1 MERIKLLNMKISNK
15 ISGYAAIIMAV
26 SALFGC
32 KPDELVKPDA
42 LMSESSLTFEAKDAE
57 PQTFMVASDDDWVID
72 VAEDWITVSPM
83 SGSQTMDVTVTVTDN
98 IENGAIAA
106 PRKGTV
112 TILNNRGYSV
122 KTIIYQKGDN
132 YIGVEEMTLTEVY
145 ALEDGKFAKVP
156 EAQVVALTSEGFVV
170 SDDGASMYVTSDADV
185 KLGSNVYIAGEK
197 CTLNGLASLN
207 AGEVTVES
215 EPEGEMTY
223 PSAVDLMTNIS
234 KAAEGKVFYVS
245 TTAGILGR
253 DLYYDNA
260 SVSVSLLD
268 PKAGGDIDLDAVNM
282 HNIAIEAYVVGY
294 EDNTVT
300 LAVTSVEDQG
310 INENLEA
317 YFYDDF
323 SWMKPFVAAAA
334 EDPYNVKIDDSVGDN
349 NASGEAPNLRSKAG
363 LENLLDEFLARGYED
378 LNQSAKV
385 IYPQKYYWKFGKTDN
400 HGGLRLP
407 QIEFKGSEQVNAN
420 LTFDWAAHMTGSGNI
435 DDVQLVV
442 EIEEGTG
449 LFENGTNI
457 SDPMYTTQTKGHL
470 EWQHAEVLIKGASSS
485 TRIVIRPLNFNEA
498 EPDQQRFHLDNIK
511 IKDTGIPYVDPV
523 YANIT
528 LSDEVVTFEGTPGDP
543 VTIKIKSDNSWTL
556 TKGQDTD
563 WFSLN
568 VMSGAAN
575 EETDVTITCQPST
588 SINLRH
594 GVITLQSADTRKN
607 IHVVQSAAGGQLAPL
622 ISVVGGNSRSFEA
635 LPSSYTVQVQSNVPV
650 QTKVSDDAT
659 SWLTVTPVVTRS
671 IVETLNYTVTVTQQN
686 WEQTPRTGTI
696 TFYNEDEGLE
706 SVLTVTQE
714 GFEPVVETAAQ
725 YWISGNT
732 GASTIPVTTNVAF
745 YAEITEGSEWL
756 STPSDL
762 HEIASP
768 NISITTTAENS
779 TGTWRTGT
787 VRLYNTS
794 ANFEKTITVVQSVAG
809 TVWSDDFEW
818 LNPWSNASNLDN
830 PAGDTVGDD
839 DPNVYCP
846 QLPTPK
852 VDGVSALQ
860 ALEAA
865 GYQMLRVWASDKKE
879 GECIYLQQNYLKFGK
894 TGYQA
899 GIILPTGMLVPD
911 NAGALSLEF
920 DWCPQRQGT
929 NSDPEKNLKI
939 DPVNLY
945 VVVENNGSQQTFDVP
960 THGWE
965 NGHKLE
971 WIHASV
977 DLSGVTIDENT
988 TITIK
993 QKEWGVSTANR
1004 WFLDN
1009 VKIVKK

>member
-1 MERIKLLNMKISNK
+1 MKLLNKISSYVA
-15 ISGYAAIIMAV
+15 ITMAVAAI
-26 SALFGC
+26 FGC
-32 KPDELVKPDA
+32 QPEELVGPDA

-106 PRKGTV
+106 PRQGTV

-122 KTIIYQKGDN
+122 KTIIYQRGDN

-145 ALEDGKFAKVP
+145 DLEDGKFAKVP

-170 SDDGASMYVTSDADV
+170 SDDGASMYVTSTADV
-185 KLGSNVYIAGEK
+185 KIGSTVYLAGEK

-223 PSAVDLMTNIS
+223 PSAVDLISNIS
-234 KAAEGKVFYVS
+234 KADEGKVFYVS

-282 HNIAIEAYVVGY
+282 HNIEITAYLVGY
-294 EDNTVT
+294 ENGTAT
-300 LAVTSVEDQG
+300 LAVTSVKDQG
-310 INENLEA
+310 INEELEA

-349 NASGEAPNLRSKAG
+349 NASGEAPNLRTKAG

-385 IYPQKYYWKFGKTDN
+385 IYPQKYYWKFGKTN
-400 HGGLRLP
+400 EHGGLRLP
-407 QIEFKGSEQVNAN
+407 PIEFKGSEQVNAN
-420 LTFDWAAHMTGSGNI
+420 LTFNWAAHMTGGGNI

-457 SDPMYTTQTKGHL
+457 SDPLYTTQTKDHL
-470 EWQHAEVLIKGASSS
+470 EWQDAEVLIKGASSS

-528 LSDEVVTFEGTPGDP
+528 LSDEVVTFEGTPGEP
-543 VTIKIKSDNSWTL
+543 ATIKIKSDNSWTL
-556 TKGQDTD
+556 TKGENTD
-563 WFSLN
+563 WFSLD
-568 VMSGAAN
+568 VMSGAAD
-575 EETDVTITCQPST
+575 EETEVTITCQPST

-622 ISVVGGNSRSFEA
+622 ISVVGGNSRSFA
-635 LPSSYTVQVQSNVPV
+635 AVPSSYTVQVQSNVPV

-659 SWLTVTPVVTRS
+659 SWLSVAPVTTRS
-671 IVETLNYTVTVTQQN
+671 IVETLNYTVTVTQN
-686 WEQTPRTGTI
+686 WDKTSRIGTI

-725 YWISGNT
+725 YWISGDAST
-732 GASTIPVTTNVAF
+732 TSTIPVTTNTEF
-745 YAEITEGSEWL
+745 NAEVTNGSDWL
-756 STPSDL
+756 STSSS
-762 HEIASP
+762 HTIESP
-768 NISITTTAENS
+768 DITLTVTSANN
-779 TGTWRTGT
+779 TGAWRIGT

-794 ANFEKTITVVQSVAG
+794 ANFEKTITIVQSVAG
-809 TVWSDDFEW
+809 TIWSDDFEW
-818 LNPWSNASNLDN
+818 LNPWSTAANLSD

-865 GYQMLRVWASDKKE
+865 GYQMLRVWASGKKE

-911 NAGALSLEF
+911 NAASVSLEF

-929 NSDPEKNLKI
+929 SDDPEKNLKI

-945 VVVENNGSQQTFDVP
+945 VVVDNNGSQQTFDIP

-965 NGHKLE
+965 NGHTLE

-977 DLSGVTIDENT
+977 DLSSATINENT

-993 QKEWGVSTANR
+993 QKEWGVGTANR

>member
-1 MERIKLLNMKISNK
+1 MKLLNKISSYVA
-15 ISGYAAIIMAV
+15 ITMAVAAI
-26 SALFGC
+26 FGC
-32 KPDELVKPDA
+32 QPEELVGPDA

-98 IENGAIAA
+98 VENGAIAA
-106 PRKGTV
+106 PRQGTV

-122 KTIIYQKGDN
+122 KTIIYQRGDN

-170 SDDGASMYVTSDADV
+170 SDEGASMYVTSTADV
-185 KLGSNVYIAGEK
+185 KIGSTVYLAGEK
-197 CTLNGLASLN
+197 CTLNGLASLK
-207 AGEVTVES
+207 AGEVTEES
-215 EPEGEMTY
+215 EGEVTR
-223 PSAVDLMTNIS
+223 PAPVDLVSNLDP
-234 KAAEGKVFYVS
+234 ANAGKVVYVS
-245 TTAGILGR
+245 TLAGILGR
-253 DLYYDNA
+253 TLYYDETIP
-260 SVSVSLLD
+260 VTVTLLD
-268 PKAGGDIDLDAVNM
+268 PKAGDVDLDAVNM
-282 HNIAIEAYVVGY
+282 HNIAIEAYFVGL
-294 EDNTVT
+294 ENGTVT
-300 LAVTSVEDQG
+300 LAVTKVEDKG

-334 EDPYNVKIDDSVGDN
+334 EEPYSVKIDDSVGDN
-349 NASGEAPNLRSKAG
+349 NASGEAPNLRTKAG

-485 TRIVIRPLNFNEA
+485 TRIVIRPLNFSEA

-511 IKDTGIPYVDPV
+511 IKDTGRPYVDPV

-563 WFSLN
+563 WFSLD

-607 IHVVQSAAGGQLAPL
+607 IHVVQSAAGGQLEPL

-714 GFEPVVETAAQ
+714 GFEPVIETAAM
-725 YWISGNT
+725 YYISGDASTSTIRVTTNSDFDAEITSGNT
-732 GASTIPVTTNVAF
+732 
-745 YAEITEGSEWL
+745 WL
-756 STPSDL
+756 STSTS
-762 HEIASP
+762 HTVESP
-768 NISITTTAENS
+768 DITLTVTEANS
-779 TGTWRTGT
+779 TGLWRTAT
-787 VRLYNTS
+787 LRLYNTE
-794 ANFEKTITVVQSVAG
+794 ANYSKEITIVQSVAG
-809 TVWSDDFEW
+809 TIWADDFEW
-818 LNPWSNASNLDN
+818 LNPWSTAANLSK

-839 DPNVYCP
+839 DPDVYCP

-865 GYQMLRVWASDKKE
+865 GYQMLRVWAPDKKE

-911 NAGALSLEF
+911 NAGTVSLEF
-920 DWCPQRQGT
+920 DWCPQRQGEDKG
-929 NSDPEKNLKI
+929 SVI
-939 DPVNLY
+939 DPVNLI
-945 VVVENNGSQQTFDVP
+945 VVVNSGGSEKTFEVP

-971 WIHASV
+971 WIDASV
-977 DLSGVTIDENT
+977 DLSGVTLDENT

-1009 VKIVKK
+1009 VKIVQK

>member
-1 MERIKLLNMKISNK
+1 MKLLNKISSYVA
-15 ISGYAAIIMAV
+15 ITMAVAAI
-26 SALFGC
+26 FGC
-32 KPDELVKPDA
+32 QPEELVGPDA

-106 PRKGTV
+106 PREGTV

-122 KTIIYQKGDN
+122 KTIIYQRGDN
-132 YIGVEEMTLTEVY
+132 YLGVEEMTLTEVY
-145 ALEDGKFAKVP
+145 TLEDGKFAKVP
-156 EAQVVALTSEGFVV
+156 GVQVVALTSEGFVV
-170 SDDGASMYVTSDADV
+170 SDTDASMYVTSTAEV
-185 KLGSNVYIAGEK
+185 KIGSTVYLAGEK
-197 CTLNGLASLN
+197 CTLNGLASLK

-215 EPEGEMTY
+215 EAEGEVTY
-223 PSAVDLMTNIS
+223 PPAIDLMTNIS
-234 KAAEGKVFYVS
+234 KADDGKVFYVS

-268 PKAGGDIDLDAVNM
+268 PKAGGEIDLDAVNM

-334 EDPYNVKIDDSVGDN
+334 EEPYNVKIDDSVGTD

-400 HGGLRLP
+400 HGGLRL
-407 QIEFKGSEQVNAN
+407 EQVNAN

-457 SDPMYTTQTKGHL
+457 SDPMYTTQTKGDL

-511 IKDTGIPYVDPV
+511 IKDTGIPYSDPV

-556 TKGQDTD
+556 TKGENTD

-568 VMSGAAN
+568 VMSGAAD
-575 EETDVTITCQPST
+575 EETEVTITCQPST

-622 ISVVGGNSRSFEA
+622 ISVDKCSRMCLSRQRYRMMPLHGF
-635 LPSSYTVQVQSNVPV
+635 PS
-650 QTKVSDDAT
+650 
-659 SWLTVTPVVTRS
+659 R
-671 IVETLNYTVTVTQQN
+671 
-686 WEQTPRTGTI
+686 
-696 TFYNEDEGLE
+696 
-706 SVLTVTQE
+706 
-714 GFEPVVETAAQ
+714 
-725 YWISGNT
+725 
-732 GASTIPVTTNVAF
+732 
-745 YAEITEGSEWL
+745 L
-756 STPSDL
+756 S
-762 HEIASP
+762 
-768 NISITTTAENS
+768 
-779 TGTWRTGT
+779 
-787 VRLYNTS
+787 
-794 ANFEKTITVVQSVAG
+794 
-809 TVWSDDFEW
+809 
-818 LNPWSNASNLDN
+818 
-830 PAGDTVGDD
+830 
-839 DPNVYCP
+839 
-846 QLPTPK
+846 
-852 VDGVSALQ
+852 
-860 ALEAA
+860 
-865 GYQMLRVWASDKKE
+865 
-879 GECIYLQQNYLKFGK
+879 
-894 TGYQA
+894 
-899 GIILPTGMLVPD
+899 
-911 NAGALSLEF
+911 
-920 DWCPQRQGT
+920 
-929 NSDPEKNLKI
+929 
-939 DPVNLY
+939 
-945 VVVENNGSQQTFDVP
+945 
-960 THGWE
+960 
-965 NGHKLE
+965 
-971 WIHASV
+971 
-977 DLSGVTIDENT
+977 
-988 TITIK
+988 
-993 QKEWGVSTANR
+993 
-1004 WFLDN
+1004 
-1009 VKIVKK
+1009 

>member
-1 MERIKLLNMKISNK
+1 MKLSNK
-15 ISGYAAIIMAV
+15 ISSYVAITMAVAAI
-26 SALFGC
+26 FGC
-32 KPDELVKPDA
+32 KPEELVGPDA
-42 LMSESSLTFEAKDAE
+42 LMSESSLTFEAEDAE

-83 SGSQTMDVTVTVTDN
+83 SGSLTMDVTVSVTDN
-98 IENGAIAA
+98 VENGVVAA
-106 PRKGTV
+106 PRQGTV

-132 YIGVEEMTLTEVY
+132 YLGVEEMTLTEVY
-145 ALEDGKFAKVP
+145 TLEDGKFAKVP
-156 EAQVVALTSEGFVV
+156 GVQVVALTSEGFVV
-170 SDDGASMYVTSDADV
+170 SDEGASMYVTSTADV
-185 KLGSNVYIAGEK
+185 KIGSTVYLAGEK

-215 EPEGEMTY
+215 EGEVTR
-223 PSAVDLMTNIS
+223 PAPVDLVSNLDP
-234 KAAEGKVFYVS
+234 ANAGKVVYVS
-245 TTAGILGR
+245 TLAGILGR
-253 DLYYDNA
+253 TLYYDETIP
-260 SVSVSLLD
+260 VTVTLLD
-268 PKAGGDIDLDAVNM
+268 PKAGDVDLDAVNM
-282 HNIAIEAYVVGY
+282 HNIAIEAYFVGL
-294 EDNTVT
+294 ENGTVT
-300 LAVTSVEDQG
+300 LAVTKVEDKG

-334 EDPYNVKIDDSVGDN
+334 EEPYNVKIDDSVGTD

-457 SDPMYTTQTKGHL
+457 SDPMYTTQTKGDL

-511 IKDTGIPYVDPV
+511 IKDTGIPYSDPV

-556 TKGQDTD
+556 TKGENTD

-568 VMSGAAN
+568 VMSGAAD
-575 EETDVTITCQPST
+575 EETEVTITCQPST

-659 SWLTVTPVVTRS
+659 SWLSVTPVLTRS
-671 IVETLNYTVTVTQQN
+671 IVETLNYTVSVTQN
-686 WEQTPRTGTI
+686 WDKTSRTGTI

-725 YWISGNT
+725 YWISGDAST
-732 GASTIPVTTNVAF
+732 TSTIPVTTNTEF
-745 YAEITEGSEWL
+745 NAEVTNGSDWL
-756 STPSDL
+756 STSSS
-762 HEIASP
+762 HTIESP
-768 NISITTTAENS
+768 DITLTVTSANS
-779 TGTWRTGT
+779 TGAWRTAT
-787 VRLYNTS
+787 LRLYNTS

-818 LNPWSNASNLDN
+818 LKPWADASGVEQTVETDNLGATATGLGSCEYN
-830 PAGDTVGDD
+830 
-839 DPNVYCP
+839 
-846 QLPTPK
+846 
-852 VDGVSALQ
+852 GVSALQ
-860 ALEAA
+860 ALTAI
-865 GYQMLRVWASDKKE
+865 GYELIYSGSSLRT
-879 GECIYLQQNYLKFGK
+879 YLQPNYLKFGR
-894 TGYQA
+894 TGDQG
-899 GIILPTGMLVPD
+899 GIVLPTNVLYPS
-911 NAGALSLEF
+911 GAYELTF
-920 DWCPQRQGT
+920 DWCPMRQG
-929 NSDPEKNLKI
+929 SGKL
-939 DPVNLY
+939 DPVNLI
-945 VVVENNGSQQTFDVP
+945 VVVNNGGSEQTFEVP

-965 NGHKLE
+965 NGHRLE

-977 DLSGVTIDENT
+977 DLSSATINENT

-993 QKEWGVSTANR
+993 QKEWGVGTANR

>member
-1 MERIKLLNMKISNK
+1 
-15 ISGYAAIIMAV
+15 
-26 SALFGC
+26 
-32 KPDELVKPDA
+32 
-42 LMSESSLTFEAKDAE
+42 
-57 PQTFMVASDDDWVID
+57 
-72 VAEDWITVSPM
+72 
-83 SGSQTMDVTVTVTDN
+83 
-98 IENGAIAA
+98 
-106 PRKGTV
+106 
-112 TILNNRGYSV
+112 
-122 KTIIYQKGDN
+122 
-132 YIGVEEMTLTEVY
+132 
-145 ALEDGKFAKVP
+145 
-156 EAQVVALTSEGFVV
+156 
-170 SDDGASMYVTSDADV
+170 
-185 KLGSNVYIAGEK
+185 
-197 CTLNGLASLN
+197 
-207 AGEVTVES
+207 
-215 EPEGEMTY
+215 
-223 PSAVDLMTNIS
+223 
-234 KAAEGKVFYVS
+234 
-245 TTAGILGR
+245 
-253 DLYYDNA
+253 
-260 SVSVSLLD
+260 
-268 PKAGGDIDLDAVNM
+268 M
-282 HNIAIEAYVVGY
+282 HNIAIEAYFVGL
-294 EDNTVT
+294 ENGTVT
-300 LAVTSVEDQG
+300 LAVTKVEDKG

-349 NASGEAPNLRSKAG
+349 NASGEAPNLRTKAG

-400 HGGLRLP
+400 HGGLRLS

-485 TRIVIRPLNFNEA
+485 TRIAIRPLNFSEA

-563 WFSLN
+563 WFSLD

-607 IHVVQSAAGGQLAPL
+607 IHVVQSAAGGQLEPL
-622 ISVVGGNSRSFEA
+622 ISVVGGNSRSFA
-635 LPSSYTVQVQSNVPV
+635 AVPSSYTVQVQSNVPV

-671 IVETLNYTVTVTQQN
+671 IVETLNYTVTVTQN

-706 SVLTVTQE
+706 SILTVTQE
-714 GFEPVVETAAQ
+714 GFVPVIETAAR
-725 YWISGNT
+725 YYISGDASTSTIRVTTNSNFDAEITSGNT
-732 GASTIPVTTNVAF
+732 
-745 YAEITEGSEWL
+745 WL
-756 STPSDL
+756 STSTS
-762 HEIASP
+762 HTVESP
-768 NISITTTAENS
+768 DITLTVTAANTT
-779 TGTWRTGT
+779 GLWRTAT
-787 VRLYNTS
+787 LRLYNTE
-794 ANFEKTITVVQSVAG
+794 ANYSKEITIVQSVTG
-809 TVWSDDFEW
+809 TIWADDFEW
-818 LNPWSNASNLDN
+818 LEPWSNASNLSK
-830 PAGDTVGDD
+830 PTGDTVGAN
-839 DPNVYCP
+839 DPDVYCP

-911 NAGALSLEF
+911 NAGTVSLEF
-920 DWCPQRQGT
+920 DWCPQRQGEDKG
-929 NSDPEKNLKI
+929 SVI
-939 DPVNLY
+939 DPVNLI
-945 VVVENNGSQQTFDVP
+945 VVVNSGGSEKTFEVP

-977 DLSGVTIDENT
+977 DLSGVTLDENT

-1009 VKIVKK
+1009 VKIVNKK

>member
-1 MERIKLLNMKISNK
+1 MKLLNKISSYVA
-15 ISGYAAIIMAV
+15 ITMAVAAI
-26 SALFGC
+26 FGC
-32 KPDELVKPDA
+32 QPEELVGPDA

-106 PRKGTV
+106 PRQGTV

-122 KTIIYQKGDN
+122 KTIIYQRGDN

-145 ALEDGKFAKVP
+145 DLEDGKFAKVP
-156 EAQVVALTSEGFVV
+156 GVQVVALTSEGFVV
-170 SDDGASMYVTSDADV
+170 SDTDASMYVTSTADV
-185 KLGSNVYIAGEK
+185 KIGSTVYLAGEK

-215 EPEGEMTY
+215 EGEVTR
-223 PSAVDLMTNIS
+223 PAPVDLVSNLDP
-234 KAAEGKVFYVS
+234 ANAGKVVYVS
-245 TTAGILGR
+245 TLAGILGR
-253 DLYYDNA
+253 TLYYDETIP
-260 SVSVSLLD
+260 VTVTLLD
-268 PKAGGDIDLDAVNM
+268 PKAGDVDLDAVNM
-282 HNIAIEAYVVGY
+282 HNIAIEAYFVGL
-294 EDNTVT
+294 ENGTVT
-300 LAVTSVEDQG
+300 LAVTKVEDKG

-323 SWMKPFVAAAA
+323 SWMKPFIEASGA
-334 EDPYNVKIDDSVGDN
+334 KVGDSIGEN
-349 NASGEAPNLRSKAG
+349 SASADAPNLRTTST
-363 LENLLDEFLARGYED
+363 LEPLLEEFLARGYED
-378 LNQSAKV
+378 LNQSANV
-385 IYPQKYYWKFGKTDN
+385 IYPQKYYWKFGRTDH

-420 LTFDWAAHMTGSGNI
+420 LTFNWAAHMTGSGNI
-435 DDVQLVV
+435 DNVQLVV

-457 SDPMYTTQTKGHL
+457 SDPLYTTQTKDHL
-470 EWQHAEVLIKGASSS
+470 EWQDAEVLIKGASSS
-485 TRIVIRPLNFNEA
+485 TRIVIRPLNFSEA

-563 WFSLN
+563 WFSLD

-575 EETDVTITCQPST
+575 EEGEVTITCQPST

-594 GVITLQSADTRKN
+594 GVIILQSADTRKN

-622 ISVVGGNSRSFEA
+622 ISVVGGNSISVDA
-635 LPSSYTVQVQSNVPV
+635 LPYGHNVQVQSNVAV

-659 SWLTVTPVVTRS
+659 SWLSVDPVVTRS
-671 IVETLNYTVTVTQQN
+671 IVETLNYTVSVTQN

-696 TFYNEDEGLE
+696 TFYNEEEGLE

-714 GFEPVVETAAQ
+714 GFVPVVETAAQ
-725 YWISGNT
+725 YWISGDAGT
-732 GASTIPVTTNVAF
+732 STIPVTTNTEF
-745 YAEITEGSEWL
+745 NAEVKNGSDWLLTSSSHTIESPDITLTVTS
-756 STPSDL
+756 
-762 HEIASP
+762 A
-768 NISITTTAENS
+768 NS
-779 TGTWRTGT
+779 TGAWRTAT
-787 VRLYNTS
+787 LRLYNTS
-794 ANFEKTITVVQSVAG
+794 ANFEKTITIVQSVAG

-818 LNPWSNASNLDN
+818 LKPWADAS
-830 PAGDTVGDD
+830 GVEQTVETDD
-839 DPNVYCP
+839 LGATATGLGSCVYN
-846 QLPTPK
+846 
-852 VDGVSALQ
+852 GVSAQQ
-860 ALEAA
+860 ALTDI
-865 GYQMLRVWASDKKE
+865 GYELIYSGSSLRT
-879 GECIYLQQNYLKFGK
+879 YLQPNYLKFGR
-894 TGYQA
+894 TGDQG
-899 GIILPTGMLVPD
+899 GIVLPTNVLYPSGTYELT
-911 NAGALSLEF
+911 F
-920 DWCPQRQGT
+920 DWCPMRQG
-929 NSDPEKNLKI
+929 SGKL
-939 DPVNLY
+939 DPVNLI
-945 VVVENNGSQQTFDVP
+945 VVVNNGGSEQTFEVP

-965 NGHKLE
+965 NDHKLD
-971 WIHASV
+971 WIPASV
-977 DLSGVTIDENT
+977 DLSGVTLDENT

>member
-1 MERIKLLNMKISNK
+1 MKLLNKISSYVA
-15 ISGYAAIIMAV
+15 ITMAVAAI
-26 SALFGC
+26 FGC
-32 KPDELVKPDA
+32 QPEELVGPDA

-98 IENGAIAA
+98 IKNGAIAA
-106 PRKGTV
+106 PRQGTV

-122 KTIIYQKGDN
+122 KTVIYQKGDN
-132 YIGVEEMTLTEVY
+132 YIGVKEMTLTEVY

-185 KLGSNVYIAGEK
+185 KLGSTVYLAGEK
-197 CTLNGLASLN
+197 CTLNGLASLK

-223 PSAVDLMTNIS
+223 PPAVDLISNIS
-234 KAAEGKVFYVS
+234 KADDGKVFYVS

-268 PKAGGDIDLDAVNM
+268 PKAGGEIDLDAVNM

-323 SWMKPFVAAAA
+323 SWMKPFIAALP
-334 EDPYNVKIDDSVGDN
+334 EGYVGDSVGEDVV
-349 NASGEAPNLRSKAG
+349 GDAPNLKTDG
-363 LENLLDEFLARGYED
+363 LLANLLDEFLARGYED
-378 LNQSAKV
+378 LNSSENV
-385 IYPQKYYWKFGKTDN
+385 IYPQQYYWKFSRTNGGEN
-400 HGGLRLP
+400 HNGGLRLP
-407 QIEFKGSEQVNAN
+407 PIEFKGSEQVNVN
-420 LTFDWAAHMTGSGNI
+420 LTFNWAAYLSAGKIM

-457 SDPMYTTQTKGHL
+457 SDPLYTTQTNKT
-470 EWQHAEVLIKGASSS
+470 EWQDAEVLIKGASSS
-485 TRIVIRPLNFNEA
+485 TRIAIRPLNFHELLPNT
-498 EPDQQRFHLDNIK
+498 QRFYLDNIK

-568 VMSGAAN
+568 VMSGAAD
-575 EETDVTITCQPST
+575 EETEVTITCQPST

-659 SWLTVTPVVTRS
+659 SWLSVDPVTTRS
-671 IVETLNYTVTVTQQN
+671 IVETLNYTVSVTQN
-686 WEQTPRTGTI
+686 WVKTSRTGTI
-696 TFYNEDEGLE
+696 TFYNEEEGLE
-706 SVLTVTQE
+706 SILTVTQE
-714 GFEPVVETAAQ
+714 AFEVVVESPNTIFVA
-725 YWISGNT
+725 GNAGT
-732 GASTIPVTTNVAF
+732 SNLNITSNAEL
-745 YAEITEGSEWL
+745 YAEVTEGSSWL
-756 STPSDL
+756 SLTSAGPY
-762 HEIASP
+762 
-768 NISITTTAENS
+768 SIGQSAIPMTVQANS
-779 TGTWRTGT
+779 SGSWQTGKIK
-787 VRLYNTS
+787 LYNTA
-794 ANFEKTITVVQSVAG
+794 ANFEQVVNVVQSISG
-809 TVWSDDFEW
+809 YIFYDDFTW
-818 LNPWSNASNLDN
+818 LTPYVAAYDAANSTNPIADSVKDQNAGGNAPNAYTQTQLQE
-830 PAGDTVGDD
+830 AGLMTMFNNIGYVDVNADAQSL
-839 DPNVYCP
+839 YP
-846 QLPTPK
+846 QR
-852 VDGVSALQ
+852 
-860 ALEAA
+860 
-865 GYQMLRVWASDKKE
+865 YYW
-879 GECIYLQQNYLKFGK
+879 KFGK
-894 TGYQA
+894 TDYHTGIGLPVIAYSGNATLSFQWCAHMTGSGNIDNVQIVVEIDGPGYVETSS
-899 GIILPTGMLVPD
+899 G
-911 NAGALSLEF
+911 NAKI
-920 DWCPQRQGT
+920 
-929 NSDPEKNLKI
+929 SDPFVSTQTKGQMFWMDASVNLSDLTQESRIKI
-939 DPVNLY
+939 RPVNMDIAPD
-945 VVVENNGSQQTFDVP
+945 VKPDQQ
-960 THGWE
+960 
-965 NGHKLE
+965 
-971 WIHASV
+971 
-977 DLSGVTIDENT
+977 
-988 TITIK
+988 
-993 QKEWGVSTANR
+993 R
-1004 WFLDN
+1004 WYIDN

>member
-1 MERIKLLNMKISNK
+1 MKLSNK
-15 ISGYAAIIMAV
+15 ISSYVAITMAV
-26 SALFGC
+26 SAIFGC
-32 KPDELVKPDA
+32 QPEELVGPDA

-106 PRKGTV
+106 PRQGTV

-122 KTIIYQKGDN
+122 KTIIYQRGDN

-145 ALEDGKFAKVP
+145 ALKDGQFAKVP

-170 SDDGASMYVTSDADV
+170 SDEGASMYVTSTADV
-185 KLGSNVYIAGEK
+185 KIGSTVYLAGEK
-197 CTLNGLASLN
+197 CTLNGLASLK
-207 AGEVTVES
+207 AGEVTEES
-215 EPEGEMTY
+215 KGEVTR
-223 PSAVDLMTNIS
+223 PDPVDLVSNLDP
-234 KAAEGKVFYVS
+234 ANAGKVVYVS
-245 TTAGILGR
+245 TLAGILGR
-253 DLYYDNA
+253 TLYYDETIP
-260 SVSVSLLD
+260 VTVTLLD
-268 PKAGGDIDLDAVNM
+268 PKAGDVDLDAVNM
-282 HNIAIEAYVVGY
+282 HNIAIEAYFVGL
-294 EDNTVT
+294 ENGTVT
-300 LAVTSVEDQG
+300 LAVTKVEDKG

-349 NASGEAPNLRSKAG
+349 NASGEAPNLRTKAG

-485 TRIVIRPLNFNEA
+485 TRIAIRPLNFSEA

-563 WFSLN
+563 WFSLD

-607 IHVVQSAAGGQLAPL
+607 IHVVQSAAGGQLEPL
-622 ISVVGGNSRSFEA
+622 ISVVGGNSRSFA
-635 LPSSYTVQVQSNVPV
+635 AVPSDNTVKVQANVDV
-650 QTKVSDDAT
+650 QAKVSEDAA
-659 SWLTVTPVVTRS
+659 SWLSVTPVLTRS
-671 IVETLNYTVTVTQQN
+671 IVETLNYTVTLIQN

-696 TFYNEDEGLE
+696 TFYNEEEGLE

-714 GFEPVVETAAQ
+714 GFVPVIETAAM
-725 YWISGNT
+725 YYISGDASKSTIRVTTNSDFDAEITSGNT
-732 GASTIPVTTNVAF
+732 
-745 YAEITEGSEWL
+745 WL
-756 STPSDL
+756 STSTS
-762 HEIASP
+762 HTVESP
-768 NISITTTAENS
+768 DITLTVTAANS
-779 TGTWRTGT
+779 TGLWRTAT
-787 VRLYNTS
+787 LRLYNTE
-794 ANFEKTITVVQSVAG
+794 ANYSKEITIVQSVAG
-809 TVWSDDFEW
+809 TIWADDFEW
-818 LNPWSNASNLDN
+818 LNPWSTAANLSK

-839 DPNVYCP
+839 DPDVYCP

-852 VDGVSALQ
+852 VDGVSALT
-860 ALEAA
+860 ALETA
-865 GYQMLRVWASDKKE
+865 GYQMLRVWAPDKKE

-911 NAGALSLEF
+911 NAGTVSLEF
-920 DWCPQRQGT
+920 DWCPQRKGEDKD
-929 NSDPEKNLKI
+929 NPEKSFGI

-945 VVVENNGSQQTFDVP
+945 VVVENNGSQQTFDIP

-977 DLSGVTIDENT
+977 DLSSATINENT

-1009 VKIVKK
+1009 VKIVQK

>member
-1 MERIKLLNMKISNK
+1 MKLSNK
-15 ISGYAAIIMAV
+15 ISSYVAITMAVAAI
-26 SALFGC
+26 FGC
-32 KPDELVKPDA
+32 KPEELVGPDA
-42 LMSESSLTFEAKDAE
+42 LMSESSLTFEAEDAE

-83 SGSQTMDVTVTVTDN
+83 SGSLTMDVTVSVTDN

-106 PRKGTV
+106 PRQGTV

-122 KTIIYQKGDN
+122 KTIIYQRGDN

-145 ALEDGKFAKVP
+145 DLEDGKFAKVP

-170 SDDGASMYVTSDADV
+170 SDEGASMYVTSTADV
-185 KLGSNVYIAGEK
+185 KIGSTVYLAGEK

-215 EPEGEMTY
+215 EAEGEVTY
-223 PSAVDLMTNIS
+223 PSAVDLISNIS
-234 KAAEGKVFYVS
+234 KADEGKVFYVS

-282 HNIAIEAYVVGY
+282 HNIEITAYLVGY
-294 EDNTVT
+294 ENGTAT
-300 LAVTSVEDQG
+300 LAVTSVKDQG
-310 INENLEA
+310 INEDLEA

-349 NASGEAPNLRSKAG
+349 NASGEAPNLRTKAG

-420 LTFDWAAHMTGSGNI
+420 LTFNWAAHMTGGGNI
-435 DDVQLVV
+435 DNVQLVV

-457 SDPMYTTQTKGHL
+457 SDPLYTTQTKGHL
-470 EWQHAEVLIKGASSS
+470 EWQDAEVLIKGASSS

-528 LSDEVVTFEGTPGDP
+528 LSDEVVTFEGTPGEP
-543 VTIKIKSDNSWTL
+543 ATIKIKSDNSWTL
-556 TKGQDTD
+556 TKGENTD

-659 SWLTVTPVVTRS
+659 SWLSVTPVLTRS
-671 IVETLNYTVTVTQQN
+671 IVETLNYTVSVTQQN

-725 YWISGNT
+725 YWISGDAGT
-732 GASTIPVTTNVAF
+732 STIPVTTNTDF
-745 YAEITEGSEWL
+745 NAEITAGSDWL
-756 STPSDL
+756 STSSS
-762 HEIASP
+762 HTIASP
-768 NISITTTAENS
+768 DVALTVTSANN
-779 TGTWRTGT
+779 TGAWRIGT

-794 ANFEKTITVVQSVAG
+794 ANFEKTITIVQSVAG

-818 LNPWSNASNLDN
+818 LGPWSTAANLSK

-860 ALEAA
+860 AVPSRRVHNPR
-865 GYQMLRVWASDKKE
+865 QLR
-879 GECIYLQQNYLKFGK
+879 GRI
-894 TGYQA
+894 
-899 GIILPTGMLVPD
+899 
-911 NAGALSLEF
+911 
-920 DWCPQRQGT
+920 RQ
-929 NSDPEKNLKI
+929 
-939 DPVNLY
+939 
-945 VVVENNGSQQTFDVP
+945 
-960 THGWE
+960 H
-965 NGHKLE
+965 
-971 WIHASV
+971 
-977 DLSGVTIDENT
+977 LSGRGPEVTAMARRSAT
-988 TITIK
+988 S
-993 QKEWGVSTANR
+993 GSV
-1004 WFLDN
+1004 
-1009 VKIVKK
+1009 

>member
-1 MERIKLLNMKISNK
+1 MLEQMACAIYRWEGLPTEIDQRFLELTLFNRGMSVFFWDDEYDAYFATMGAPSGQINMYQNPLAYIAYGTNGFHRRLKSTECVPIWNNYLRRPDINAMRI
-15 ISGYAAIIMAV
+15 YARRLADIDRTV
-26 SALFGC
+26 
-32 KPDELVKPDA
+32 DVN
-42 LMSESSLTFEAKDAE
+42 LMSQKMPIFAVVPESQRLTIQNLMKQYVGNEPIIIGADGMFDPSQITYLNSGAPFITPELLKAKQTVWAE
-57 PQTFMVASDDDWVID
+57 IMTYF
-72 VAEDWITVSPM
+72 
-83 SGSQTMDVTVTVTDN
+83 G
-98 IENGAIAA
+98 IEN
-106 PRKGTV
+106 
-112 TILNNRGYSV
+112 
-122 KTIIYQKGDN
+122 
-132 YIGVEEMTLTEVY
+132 
-145 ALEDGKFAKVP
+145 
-156 EAQVVALTSEGFVV
+156 
-170 SDDGASMYVTSDADV
+170 
-185 KLGSNVYIAGEK
+185 
-197 CTLNGLASLN
+197 
-207 AGEVTVES
+207 
-215 EPEGEMTY
+215 
-223 PSAVDLMTNIS
+223 TNIS
-234 KAAEGKVFYVS
+234 KADDGKVFYVS

-268 PKAGGDIDLDAVNM
+268 PKAGGDIDFDAVNM

-334 EDPYNVKIDDSVGDN
+334 EEPYSVKIDDSVGDN
-349 NASGEAPNLRSKAG
+349 NASGEAPNLRTKAG

-485 TRIVIRPLNFNEA
+485 TRIAIRPLNFSEA

-563 WFSLN
+563 WFSLD

-607 IHVVQSAAGGQLAPL
+607 IHVVQSAAGGQLEPL
-622 ISVVGGNSRSFEA
+622 ISVVGGNSRSFA
-635 LPSSYTVQVQSNVPV
+635 AVPSSYTVQVQSNVPV

-671 IVETLNYTVTVTQQN
+671 IVETLNYTVTVTQN

-706 SVLTVTQE
+706 SILTVTQE
-714 GFEPVVETAAQ
+714 GFVPVIETAAR
-725 YWISGNT
+725 YYISGDASTSTIRVTTNSNFDAEITSGNT
-732 GASTIPVTTNVAF
+732 
-745 YAEITEGSEWL
+745 WL
-756 STPSDL
+756 STSTS
-762 HEIASP
+762 HTVESP
-768 NISITTTAENS
+768 DITLTVTAANTT
-779 TGTWRTGT
+779 GLWRTAT
-787 VRLYNTS
+787 LRLYNTE
-794 ANFEKTITVVQSVAG
+794 ANYSKEITIVQSVTG
-809 TVWSDDFEW
+809 TIWADDFEW
-818 LNPWSNASNLDN
+818 LEPWSNASNLSK
-830 PAGDTVGDD
+830 PTGDTVGAN
-839 DPNVYCP
+839 DPDVYCP

-860 ALEAA
+860 TLEAA

-911 NAGALSLEF
+911 NAGTVSLEF
-920 DWCPQRQGT
+920 DWCPQRQGEDKG
-929 NSDPEKNLKI
+929 SVI
-939 DPVNLY
+939 DPVNLI
-945 VVVENNGSQQTFDVP
+945 VVVNNGGSEQTFEVP
-960 THGWE
+960 THGWD
-965 NGHKLE
+965 NGHTLE
-971 WIHASV
+971 WIPASV
-977 DLSGVTIDENT
+977 DLSGVTLDENT

-1009 VKIVKK
+1009 VKIVHVQK

>member
-1 MERIKLLNMKISNK
+1 MKLLNKISSYVA
-15 ISGYAAIIMAV
+15 ITMAVAAI
-26 SALFGC
+26 FGC
-32 KPDELVKPDA
+32 QPEELVGPDA

-98 IENGAIAA
+98 VENGVVAA
-106 PRKGTV
+106 PRQGTV

-132 YIGVEEMTLTEVY
+132 YLGVEEMTLTEVY
-145 ALEDGKFAKVP
+145 TLEDGKFAKVP
-156 EAQVVALTSEGFVV
+156 GVQVVALTSEGFVV
-170 SDDGASMYVTSDADV
+170 SDTDASMYVTSTAEV
-185 KLGSNVYIAGEK
+185 KIGSTVYLAGEK
-197 CTLNGLASLN
+197 CTLNGLASLK

-215 EPEGEMTY
+215 EAEGEVTY
-223 PSAVDLMTNIS
+223 PPAVDLMTNIS
-234 KAAEGKVFYVS
+234 KADDGKVFYVS

-268 PKAGGDIDLDAVNM
+268 PKAGGEIDLDAVNM
-282 HNIAIEAYVVGY
+282 HNIAIEAYLVGY

-349 NASGEAPNLRSKAG
+349 NASGEAPNLRTKAG

-485 TRIVIRPLNFNEA
+485 TRIAIRPLNFSEA

-563 WFSLN
+563 WFSLD

-575 EETDVTITCQPST
+575 EETEVTITCQPST

-659 SWLTVTPVVTRS
+659 SWLSVAPVTTRS

-706 SVLTVTQE
+706 SILTVTQE
-714 GFEPVVETAAQ
+714 AFVPVVETAAQ
-725 YWISGNT
+725 YWIRGDA
-732 GASTIPVTTNVAF
+732 GISTIPVTTNTEF
-745 YAEITEGSEWL
+745 NAEVTNGSDWL
-756 STPSDL
+756 STSSS
-762 HEIASP
+762 HTIESP
-768 NISITTTAENS
+768 DITLIVSSANS
-779 TGTWRTGT
+779 TGAWRTAT
-787 VRLYNTS
+787 LRLYNTS
-794 ANFEKTITVVQSVAG
+794 ANFEKTITIVQSVAG

-818 LNPWSNASNLDN
+818 LKPWADASGVEQTVETDNLG
-830 PAGDTVGDD
+830 ATATGLGSC
-839 DPNVYCP
+839 VYN
-846 QLPTPK
+846 
-852 VDGVSALQ
+852 GVSAQQ
-860 ALEAA
+860 ALTDI
-865 GYQMLRVWASDKKE
+865 GYELIYSGSSLRT
-879 GECIYLQQNYLKFGK
+879 YLQPNYLKFGR
-894 TGYQA
+894 TGDQG
-899 GIILPTGMLVPD
+899 GIVLPTNVLYPSGTYELT
-911 NAGALSLEF
+911 F
-920 DWCPQRQGT
+920 DWCPMRQG
-929 NSDPEKNLKI
+929 SGKL
-939 DPVNLY
+939 DPVNLI
-945 VVVENNGSQQTFDVP
+945 VVVNNGGSEQTFEVP

-977 DLSGVTIDENT
+977 DLSSATINENT

-1009 VKIVKK
+1009 VKIVRK

>member
-1 MERIKLLNMKISNK
+1 MKLLNKISSYVA
-15 ISGYAAIIMAV
+15 ITMAVAAI
-26 SALFGC
+26 FGC
-32 KPDELVKPDA
+32 QPEELVGPDA

-106 PRKGTV
+106 PRQGTV

-122 KTIIYQKGDN
+122 KTIIYQRGDN

-170 SDDGASMYVTSDADV
+170 SDEGASMYVTSTADV
-185 KLGSNVYIAGEK
+185 KIGSTVYLAGEK

-223 PSAVDLMTNIS
+223 PSAVDLISNIS
-234 KAAEGKVFYVS
+234 KADEGKVFYVS

-282 HNIAIEAYVVGY
+282 HNIEITAYLVGY
-294 EDNTVT
+294 ENGTAT
-300 LAVTSVEDQG
+300 LAVTSVKDQG
-310 INENLEA
+310 INEELEA

-349 NASGEAPNLRSKAG
+349 NASGEAPNLRTKAG

-420 LTFDWAAHMTGSGNI
+420 LTFNWAAHMTGGGNI
-435 DDVQLVV
+435 DNVQLVV

-457 SDPMYTTQTKGHL
+457 SDPLYTTQTKGHL
-470 EWQHAEVLIKGASSS
+470 EWQDAEVLIKGASSS

-528 LSDEVVTFEGTPGDP
+528 LSDEVVTFEGTPGEP
-543 VTIKIKSDNSWTL
+543 ATIKIKSDNSWTL
-556 TKGQDTD
+556 TKGENTD

-568 VMSGAAN
+568 VMNGAAD
-575 EETDVTITCQPST
+575 EEVEVTITCQPST

-622 ISVVGGNSRSFEA
+622 ISVVGGNSRSFA
-635 LPSSYTVQVQSNVPV
+635 AVPSSYTVQVQSNVPV

-659 SWLTVTPVVTRS
+659 SWLSVTPVVTRS
-671 IVETLNYTVTVTQQN
+671 IVETLNYTVTVTQN

-696 TFYNEDEGLE
+696 TFYNEEEGLE
-706 SVLTVTQE
+706 SILTVTQE
-714 GFEPVVETAAQ
+714 SFVPVIETAAM
-725 YWISGNT
+725 YYISGNAST
-732 GASTIPVTTNVAF
+732 STIPVTTNADF
-745 YAEITEGSEWL
+745 DAEITSGSTWL
-756 STPSDL
+756 STSTS
-762 HEIASP
+762 HTVESP
-768 NISITTTAENS
+768 DITLTVTEANS
-779 TGTWRTGT
+779 TGLWRTAT
-787 VRLYNTS
+787 LRLYNTE
-794 ANFEKTITVVQSVAG
+794 ANYSKEITIVQSVAG
-809 TVWSDDFEW
+809 TIWSDDFEW
-818 LNPWSNASNLDN
+818 LNPWSTAANLSD
-830 PAGDTVGDD
+830 PAGDTVGDN

-865 GYQMLRVWASDKKE
+865 GYQMLRVWASGKKE

-911 NAGALSLEF
+911 NAASVSLEF
-920 DWCPQRQGT
+920 DWCPQRQGA
-929 NSDPEKNLKI
+929 SDDPEKNLKI

-945 VVVENNGSQQTFDVP
+945 VVVDNNGSQQTFDIP

-965 NGHKLE
+965 NGHTLE

-977 DLSGVTIDENT
+977 DLSSATINENT

-993 QKEWGVSTANR
+993 QKEWGVGTANR

>member
-1 MERIKLLNMKISNK
+1 MKLLNKISSYVA
-15 ISGYAAIIMAV
+15 ITMAVAAI
-26 SALFGC
+26 FGC
-32 KPDELVKPDA
+32 KPEELVGPDA
-42 LMSESSLTFEAKDAE
+42 LMSESSLTFEAEDAE

-83 SGSQTMDVTVTVTDN
+83 SGSQTMDVTVSVTDN
-98 IENGAIAA
+98 VENGAVAA
-106 PRKGTV
+106 PRQGTV

-170 SDDGASMYVTSDADV
+170 SDEGASMYVTSTADV
-185 KLGSNVYIAGEK
+185 KIGSTVYLAGEK

-215 EPEGEMTY
+215 EGEVTR
-223 PSAVDLMTNIS
+223 PAPVDLVSNLDP
-234 KAAEGKVFYVS
+234 ANAGKVVYVS
-245 TTAGILGR
+245 TLAGILGR
-253 DLYYDNA
+253 TLYYDETIP
-260 SVSVSLLD
+260 VTVTLLD
-268 PKAGGDIDLDAVNM
+268 PKAGDVDLDAVNM
-282 HNIAIEAYVVGY
+282 HNIAIEAYFVGL
-294 EDNTVT
+294 ENGTVT
-300 LAVTSVEDQG
+300 LAVTKVEDKG

-485 TRIVIRPLNFNEA
+485 TRIAIRPLNFSEA

-607 IHVVQSAAGGQLAPL
+607 IHVVQSAAGGQLEPL
-622 ISVVGGNSRSFEA
+622 ISVVGGNSRSFA
-635 LPSSYTVQVQSNVPV
+635 AVPSSYTVQVQSNVPV

-659 SWLTVTPVVTRS
+659 SWLSVDPVTTRS
-671 IVETLNYTVTVTQQN
+671 IVETLNYTVSVTQN
-686 WEQTPRTGTI
+686 WVKTSRTGTI
-696 TFYNEDEGLE
+696 TFYNEEEGLE
-706 SVLTVTQE
+706 SILTVTQE
-714 GFEPVVETAAQ
+714 AFEVVVESPNTIFVA
-725 YWISGNT
+725 GNAGT
-732 GASTIPVTTNVAF
+732 SNLNITSNAEL
-745 YAEITEGSEWL
+745 YAEVTEGSSWL
-756 STPSDL
+756 SLTSAGPY
-762 HEIASP
+762 
-768 NISITTTAENS
+768 SIGQSAIPMTVQANS
-779 TGTWRTGT
+779 SGSWQTGKIK
-787 VRLYNTS
+787 LYNTA
-794 ANFEKTITVVQSVAG
+794 ANFEQVVNVVQSISG
-809 TVWSDDFEW
+809 YIFYDDFTW
-818 LNPWSNASNLDN
+818 LTPYVAAYDAANSTNPIADSVKDQNASGNAPNAYTQTQLQE
-830 PAGDTVGDD
+830 AGLMTMFNNIGYVDVNADAQSL
-839 DPNVYCP
+839 YP
-846 QLPTPK
+846 QR
-852 VDGVSALQ
+852 
-860 ALEAA
+860 
-865 GYQMLRVWASDKKE
+865 YYW
-879 GECIYLQQNYLKFGK
+879 KFGK
-894 TGYQA
+894 TDYHTGIGLPVIAYSGNATLSFQWCAHMTGSGNIDNVQIVVEIDGPGYVETSS
-899 GIILPTGMLVPD
+899 G
-911 NAGALSLEF
+911 NAKI
-920 DWCPQRQGT
+920 
-929 NSDPEKNLKI
+929 SDPFVSTQTKGQMFWMDASVNLSDLTQESRIKI
-939 DPVNLY
+939 RPVNMDIAPD
-945 VVVENNGSQQTFDVP
+945 VKPDQQ
-960 THGWE
+960 
-965 NGHKLE
+965 
-971 WIHASV
+971 
-977 DLSGVTIDENT
+977 
-988 TITIK
+988 
-993 QKEWGVSTANR
+993 R
-1004 WFLDN
+1004 WYIDN

>member
-1 MERIKLLNMKISNK
+1 MKLLNKISSYVA
-15 ISGYAAIIMAV
+15 ITMAVAAI
-26 SALFGC
+26 FGC
-32 KPDELVKPDA
+32 QPEELVGPDA

-106 PRKGTV
+106 PRQGTV

-122 KTIIYQKGDN
+122 KTIIYQRGDN

-170 SDDGASMYVTSDADV
+170 SDEGASMYVTSTADV
-185 KLGSNVYIAGEK
+185 KIGSTVYLAGEK
-197 CTLNGLASLN
+197 CTLNGLASLK
-207 AGEVTVES
+207 AGEVTES
-215 EPEGEMTY
+215 EPEGEVTY
-223 PSAVDLMTNIS
+223 PTAVDLMTNIS

-253 DLYYDNA
+253 DLYYDA
-260 SVSVSLLD
+260 ADVSVTLLD
-268 PKAGGDIDLDAVNM
+268 PKAGGEIDLDAVNM

-334 EDPYNVKIDDSVGDN
+334 EEPYSVKIDDSVGDN
-349 NASGEAPNLRSKAG
+349 NASGEAPNLRTKAG

-485 TRIVIRPLNFNEA
+485 TRIAIRPLNFSEA

-556 TKGQDTD
+556 TKGENTD
-563 WFSLN
+563 WFSLD
-568 VMSGAAN
+568 VMSGAAD
-575 EETDVTITCQPST
+575 EETEVTITCQPST

-607 IHVVQSAAGGQLAPL
+607 IHVVQSAAGGQLEPL
-622 ISVVGGNSRSFEA
+622 ISVVGGNSRSFA
-635 LPSSYTVQVQSNVPV
+635 AVPSDNTVKVQANVDV
-650 QTKVSDDAT
+650 QAKVSEDAAT
-659 SWLTVTPVVTRS
+659 WLSVTPVLTRS
-671 IVETLNYTVTVTQQN
+671 IVETLSYTLTMTQN
-686 WEQTPRTGTI
+686 WSNQPRIGTV
-696 TFYNEDEGLE
+696 TFYNEAEGLE
-706 SVLTVTQE
+706 SILTVTQE
-714 GFEPVVETAAQ
+714 KFEVIISSPEKVEIKGDGSTEQFEVTSNAPFNVQVTA
-725 YWISGNT
+725 
-732 GASTIPVTTNVAF
+732 GAD
-745 YAEITEGSEWL
+745 WL
-756 STPSDL
+756 SVSTDSYQ
-762 HEIASP
+762 EGTQTISFTASQ
-768 NISITTTAENS
+768 NATSS
-779 TGTWRTGT
+779 RRTGT
-787 VRLYNTS
+787 IRLYNTDN
-794 ANFEKTITVVQSVAG
+794 NFEQFVDIVQLSSKLVFYEN
-809 TVWSDDFEW
+809 FEW
-818 LNPWSNASNLDN
+818 LEPWSTAANLSE
-830 PAGDTVGDD
+830 PAGDTVGED

-846 QLPTPK
+846 QLPTPV
-852 VDGVSALQ
+852 VDGVSALD
-860 ALEAA
+860 ALEDK
-865 GYQMLRVWASDKKE
+865 GYQMLRVWHESKKE
-879 GECIYLQQNYLKFGK
+879 GECIYLQKNYIKFGK
-894 TGYQA
+894 TGYHA
-899 GIILPTGMLVPD
+899 GIVLPKLTGVS
-911 NAGALSLEF
+911 GGTYKIEF

-939 DPVNLY
+939 DPVNLIII
-945 VVVENNGSQQTFDVP
+945 VNNGGSEQTFTVP

-977 DLSGVTIDENT
+977 DMSGVTIDANT
-988 TITIK
+988 TITIR
-993 QKEWGVSTANR
+993 QTEWEEANTANR

-1009 VKIVKK
+1009 IEIIQM